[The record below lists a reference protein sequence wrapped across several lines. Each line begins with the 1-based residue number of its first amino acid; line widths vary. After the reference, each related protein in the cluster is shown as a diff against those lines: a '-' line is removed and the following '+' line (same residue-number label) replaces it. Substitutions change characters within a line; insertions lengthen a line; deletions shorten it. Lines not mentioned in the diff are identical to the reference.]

1 MTVPPPPGATP
12 PPPPPPPPPMPPGPG
27 MPPMPPSGGAS
38 QSNGQATTAMILGIV
53 GFLCVGVLAG
63 IPAIIFGF
71 MGKKK
76 ADELGGVGRGQAITG
91 IVLGILSVV
100 WSVIAII
107 IIVIAAANADTTVN
121 SIKDDINRNG
131 TVAASSD
138 YDVTDAK
145 VDVSSYGSVTYTAYV
160 ENTGDFETGFELSVE
175 CTDNFGTTDTQSAYA
190 TAVSPGDKKKVD
202 AYFSFDSDTT
212 SVDCEVAEVLYG
224 Y

>member
-1 MTVPPPPGATP
+1 MTVPPPPGAT

-27 MPPMPPSGGAS
+27 MPPMPPSGGQS

-53 GFLCVGVLAG
+53 GFLCVGGLAG

-76 ADELGGVGRGQAITG
+76 ADELGGTGRGQAITG

-100 WSVIAII
+100 WSVVAII
-107 IIVIAAANADTTVN
+107 IFVIAAANADTTVN

-131 TVAASSD
+131 TVASSSD

-145 VDVSSYGSVTYTAYV
+145 VDVSSYGSVTYTAYI

-175 CTDNFGTTDTQSAYA
+175 CTDNFGTKDTQSAYA